1 MFIDLGQ
8 GLALTDEQ
16 FYAEMAKRREKLK
29 LSPNDMLI
37 GCPLC
42 NGDPI
47 PPPVMKKKMATP
59 TGAGGQ

>member
-1 MFIDLGQ
+1 MFIDLGR

-29 LSPNDMLI
+29 LTANDVVI

-42 NGDPI
+42 NGDVI
-47 PPPVMKKKMATP
+47 APPKKAMKAAAS
-59 TGAGGQ
+59 AGSQDR

>member
-1 MFIDLGQ
+1 
-8 GLALTDEQ
+8 
-16 FYAEMAKRREKLK
+16 MAKRREKLK
-29 LSPNDMLI
+29 LRPNDMVI

-47 PPPVMKKKMATP
+47 PPPMRKPKATP